1 MYKPIPPIQESAED
15 LKTMLKAELHR
26 LKRPRLHVLYL
37 LKSGQAQQRQ
47 QVAALVGVSRNS
59 VGAWLAAYAAGGL
72 SALLHV
78 KPLPG
83 KRPALTTE
91 QLARLTEALA
101 QPAGFASY
109 GAVQQWI
116 ADELG
121 VTMHYH
127 AVHTLVHDKLGA
139 RLKVPRPSH
148 PKKTTKP

>member
-15 LKTMLKAELHR
+15 LKARLKQESHP

-47 QVAALVGVSRNS
+47 QVATLVGVSRNS
-59 VGAWLAAYAAGGL
+59 VGDWLDAYAVGGL
-72 SALLHV
+72 EGMLHV

-83 KRPALTTE
+83 KRPALTPE
-91 QLARLTEALA
+91 HLARLTEALA

-116 ADELG
+116 AEELG
-121 VTMHYH
+121 VTMQYH
-127 AVHTLVHDKLGA
+127 AVHTLVHDKLRA
-139 RLKVPRPSH
+139 RLKVPRPTH
-148 PKKTTKP
+148 PKKTKPP

>member
-1 MYKPIPPIQESAED
+1 MYKAIPPIEESAED
-15 LKTMLKAELHR
+15 LKVRLKQETHP

-47 QVAALVGVSRNS
+47 QVAKLVGVSRNS
-59 VGAWLAAYAAGGL
+59 VGDWLDAYAAGGL
-72 SALLHV
+72 EAMLHV

-83 KRPALTTE
+83 KRPALNAE
-91 QLARLTEALA
+91 HLARLSEALQ
-101 QPAGFASY
+101 QPEGFASY

-116 ADELG
+116 PTELG
-121 VTMHYH
+121 VQMKYH

-148 PKKTTKP
+148 AKKTRPP

>member
-15 LKTMLKAELHR
+15 LKARLKQESHP

-59 VGAWLAAYAAGGL
+59 VGQWLDIYAAEGL
-72 SALLHV
+72 EAMLTV

-83 KRPALTTE
+83 KRPALTSE
-91 QLARLTEALA
+91 QLARLMEALRR
-101 QPAGFASY
+101 PEGFASY

-116 ADELG
+116 EVELG
-121 VTMHYH
+121 VTMKYH
-127 AVHTLVHDKLGA
+127 AVHTLVHDKLKA
-139 RLKVPRPSH
+139 RLKVPRRSH
-148 PKKTTKP
+148 PQKTRTP

>member
-1 MYKPIPPIQESAED
+1 MYKAIPPIEESAED
-15 LKTMLKAELHR
+15 LKVRLKQETHP

-37 LKSGQAQQRQ
+37 LKSGQAQHRQ
-47 QVAALVGVSRNS
+47 QVAKLVGVSRNS
-59 VGAWLAAYAAGGL
+59 VGDWLDVYAAGGL
-72 SALLHV
+72 EVMLHV

-83 KRPALTTE
+83 KRPALNAE
-91 QLARLTEALA
+91 HVARLTEALGR
-101 QPAGFASY
+101 PAGFASY

-121 VTMHYH
+121 VQMKYH

-148 PKKTTKP
+148 VKKTRTR